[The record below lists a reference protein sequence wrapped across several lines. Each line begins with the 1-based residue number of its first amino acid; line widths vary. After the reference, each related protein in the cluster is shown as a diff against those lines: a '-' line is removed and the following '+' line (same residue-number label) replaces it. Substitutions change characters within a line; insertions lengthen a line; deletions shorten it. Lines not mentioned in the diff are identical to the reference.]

1 VIKCS
6 CLKKIATFRSKI
18 IRNIIRNILTRP
30 VTSED
35 SSPPLFREGEVMLRQ
50 RIVYRDQVK
59 WVSPKSVEQK
69 RKERKNGKTKK
80 E

>member
-1 VIKCS
+1 MF
-6 CLKKIATFRSKI
+6 KKIATFRSKI

-35 SSPPLFREGEVMLRQ
+35 SSPSLFREGEVMLRQ